1 MVSHPNEAK
10 EPIMKTQTTGLTNIV
25 VMGAALTVGLLVG
38 VAHGAEPGT
47 EAPVKAVH
55 YQDLNLNTNAG
66 VQVLYKRI
74 EGAAKQVCGG
84 LEIRDLQGMR
94 AHKAC
99 VQQAMDGAVAAV
111 NNQMLTQR
119 VAMAQVR

>member
-1 MVSHPNEAK
+1 MNK
-10 EPIMKTQTTGLTNIV
+10 QTTGLTNIV
-25 VMGAALTVGLLVG
+25 VMAAALTVGLLVG
-38 VAHGAEPGT
+38 VAHAEPGND
-47 EAPVKAVH
+47 APVKAVS
-55 YQDLNLNTNAG
+55 YQDLNLKTDAG

-74 EGAAKQVCGG
+74 EGAAKQVCGD

-99 VQQAMDGAVAAV
+99 VQRAMDDAVAAV

-119 VAMAQVR
+119 VAIAQVR

>member
-10 EPIMKTQTTGLTNIV
+10 EPIMNKQTTGLTNIV
-25 VMGAALTVGLLVG
+25 VMAAALTVGLLVG
-38 VAHGAEPGT
+38 VAHGTEPGND
-47 EAPVKAVH
+47 APVKAVT
-55 YQDLNLNTNAG
+55 YQDLNLKTDAG

-84 LEIRDLQGMR
+84 LEIRDLQGVR

-99 VQQAMDGAVAAV
+99 VQRAMDDAVAAV

>member
-1 MVSHPNEAK
+1 MNE
-10 EPIMKTQTTGLTNIV
+10 QTTGLTNIV
-25 VMGAALTVGLLVG
+25 VMAAALTVGLLVG
-38 VAHGAEPGT
+38 VTHAAEPGT
-47 EAPVKAVH
+47 EAPVKVGR
-55 YQDLNLNTNAG
+55 YQDLNLNTDAG

-74 EGAAKQVCGG
+74 QGAAKQVCGD

-99 VQQAMDGAVAAV
+99 VQQAIEDAVATV

-119 VAMAQVR
+119 VTMAQVR

>member
-1 MVSHPNEAK
+1 MNK
-10 EPIMKTQTTGLTNIV
+10 QTTGLTNIV

-47 EAPVKAVH
+47 DAPVKAVT
-55 YQDLNLNTNAG
+55 YQDLNLKTDAG

-74 EGAAKQVCGG
+74 EGAAKEVCGG
-84 LEIRDLQGMR
+84 LEIRDLQGVR

-99 VQQAMDGAVAAV
+99 VQRAMDDAVAAV

-119 VAMAQVR
+119 VAIAQVR

>member
-1 MVSHPNEAK
+1 MNK
-10 EPIMKTQTTGLTNIV
+10 QTTGLTNIV
-25 VMGAALTVGLLVG
+25 VMAAALTVGLLVG
-38 VAHGAEPGT
+38 VAHSAEPGND
-47 EAPVKAVH
+47 APVKAVS
-55 YQDLNLNTNAG
+55 YQDLNLKTDAG

-74 EGAAKQVCGG
+74 EGAAKQVCGV
-84 LEIRDLQGMR
+84 LEIRDLQGVR

-99 VQQAMDGAVAAV
+99 VQRAMDDAVAAV

>member
-1 MVSHPNEAK
+1 MNK
-10 EPIMKTQTTGLTNIV
+10 QTTTGVTNIV
-25 VMGAALTVGLLVG
+25 VMAAALTVGLLVG
-38 VAHGAEPGT
+38 VGAHGAEPGT
-47 EAPVKAVH
+47 DAPVKAVT
-55 YQDLNLNTNAG
+55 YQDLNLKTDAG

-74 EGAAKQVCGG
+74 HGAANQVCGG
-84 LEIRDLQGMR
+84 LEIRDLPGLR

-99 VQQAMDGAVAAV
+99 VQRAMDEAVATV

>member
-1 MVSHPNEAK
+1 MNK
-10 EPIMKTQTTGLTNIV
+10 QTTGLTNIV

-47 EAPVKAVH
+47 GAPVKTVT
-55 YQDLNLNTNAG
+55 YQDLNLNTDAG

-74 EGAAKQVCGG
+74 HRAAKQVCGG
-84 LEIRDLQGMR
+84 AEVRDLQGVR
-94 AHKAC
+94 AREAC
-99 VQQAMDGAVAAV
+99 EQRAMDEAVAAV
-111 NNQMLTQR
+111 NNQKLTQR

>member
-1 MVSHPNEAK
+1 MNK
-10 EPIMKTQTTGLTNIV
+10 QTTGLTNIV

-38 VAHGAEPGT
+38 VAHGAEPGD
-47 EAPVKAVH
+47 APAKTVA
-55 YQDLNLNTNAG
+55 YRDLNLNTDAG
-66 VQVLYKRI
+66 VQLLYKRI
-74 EGAAKQVCGG
+74 QGAAKQVCGD
-84 LEIRDLQGMR
+84 LEIRDLRGVQ

-99 VQQAMDGAVAAV
+99 VQRAVDEAVTAV